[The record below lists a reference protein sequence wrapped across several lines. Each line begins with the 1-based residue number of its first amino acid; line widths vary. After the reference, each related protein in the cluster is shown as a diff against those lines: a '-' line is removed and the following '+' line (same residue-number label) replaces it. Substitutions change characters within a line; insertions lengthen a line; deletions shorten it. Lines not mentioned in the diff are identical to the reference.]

1 MGLRIEA
8 LHSRLL
14 AGLTALAL
22 LGAIVVVSADSSRA
36 ETPVAE
42 VTWSSEDG
50 QYAVTARPDL
60 PLAATGSA
68 VPDTLIDVDPGAEYQ
83 RVFGQGQS
91 LESSSVW
98 NIARLSPAKKE
109 EVLQSLFS
117 PTTGNGYDLIRLS
130 LGCADFC
137 SEEFYT
143 YNDTPPG
150 QTDESLSGF
159 SIQKDIDAGI
169 ISIAQRA
176 REINPGVRFYLSMW
190 SAPAWMKT
198 NGSLINGGFVKPE
211 YYDEL
216 ARYQRLAIQA
226 YESHGVPIAAI
237 TPQNEPR
244 VIINY
249 PTGEWTGEQM
259 RDYIKGH
266 LGPELERAGLGTQIW
281 VGDDNPP
288 RLRDFVPPIL
298 DDPASAQYVDGV
310 AIHDYSGD
318 DPSVL
323 SEFALRYP
331 GMPIHLTERSYYG
344 INGEAN
350 KVDGNW
356 QAGLRR
362 VMELYRN
369 GLQSWTYWLSFLDTT
384 GEPNT
389 GPLRAECCSLPF
401 TVPAGNLD
409 SVTANRDYYLYGQLS
424 RFVRAG
430 AVRIGSSQTSTDI
443 SNVAFRN
450 PDGTIVVVVANGAAS
465 SRTVALRSP
474 DGVVTDTLPAMTV
487 GTYRWDSSVTQTD
500 ERLGT
505 FQLVNKA
512 YPDLAVQN
520 TRDAYLANPDATHA
534 VATPSAWNTIEQQW
548 VITSAGD
555 GYYRLTSLSSPTRV
569 LHTTGENY
577 AGWSTVWNVAAV
589 SSSLGWDEQLW
600 QIVPSG
606 DGYYRLLNK
615 ARGTALQVTGER
627 YGSWPNVHPLASGP
641 ASWNIPEQQFRLVG
655 G

>member
-1 MGLRIEA
+1 MLKIEA
-8 LHSRLL
+8 LQYRATATL
-14 AGLTALAL
+14 AAVAMV
-22 LGAIVVVSADSSRA
+22 GAMVIGDADVTRA
-36 ETPVAE
+36 ATPVAH
-42 VTWSSEDG
+42 VTWSSENG
-50 QYAVTARPDL
+50 QYAVAARPDR
-60 PLAATGSA
+60 PLEAKPSS
-68 VPDTLIDVDPGAEYQ
+68 VPDTVIDVDSGAEYQ
-83 RVFGQGQS
+83 RVYGQGQS

-98 NIARLSPAKKE
+98 NIAHLSPSKRE

-117 PTTGNGYDLIRLS
+117 PTTGNGYNMIRLS

-143 YNDTPPG
+143 YNDTAPG

-169 ISIAQRA
+169 IAIAQRA
-176 REINPGVRFYLSMW
+176 RQINPSIRFYLSMW

-216 ARYQRLAIQA
+216 ARYQRMAIRA
-226 YESHGVPIAAI
+226 YESQGIPIAAI

-244 VIINY
+244 VITNY

-259 RDYIKGH
+259 RDYIKGY
-266 LGPELERAGLGTQIW
+266 LGPELESAGLDTEIW

-288 RLRDFVPPIL
+288 RLRDFVPAIL
-298 DDPASAQYVDGV
+298 DDPAAAQYVDGV

-318 DPSVL
+318 APSVL

-350 KVDGNW
+350 KIDGNW
-356 QAGLRR
+356 QAGMRR

-369 GLQSWTYWLSFLDTT
+369 GLQSWTYWLSFFDTA

-401 TVPAGNLD
+401 TAPPGSLD
-409 SVTANRDYYLYGQLS
+409 AVTANRDYYLYGQLS
-424 RFVRAG
+424 RFVPSG
-430 AVRIGSSQTSTDI
+430 SVRIGSSQTSTEV

-450 PDGTIVVVVANGAAS
+450 PDGRIVVVVANGAS
-465 SRTVALRSP
+465 SPRTVALRSQ
-474 DGVVTDTLPAMTV
+474 DGTVTDTLPAMTV
-487 GTYRWDSSVTQTD
+487 GTYRWDSAVSQTD
-500 ERLGT
+500 DRVGT
-505 FQLVNKA
+505 YQLVNRA
-512 YPDLAVQN
+512 FPALAVQN
-520 TRDAYLANPDATHA
+520 TRETYRANPDATHT
-534 VATPSAWNTIEQQW
+534 VATPTAWNTIEQRW

-569 LHTTGENY
+569 LHTTGEHY
-577 AGWSTVWNVAAV
+577 AGWSTSWNVATV
-589 SSSLGWDEQLW
+589 SSSLRWDEQLW
-600 QIVPSG
+600 QIVPTG

-615 ARGTALQVTGER
+615 ARGTALQITGER
-627 YGSWPNVHPLASGP
+627 YGSWQNVHQLASSP
-641 ASWNIPEQQFRLVG
+641 AAWNTPEQQFRLVAD
-655 G
+655 